1 MQYGEHILENLP
13 TPALD
18 YFSDYAWLHKSM
30 AKLQKCPITASAIK
44 ITAAVMK

>member
-1 MQYGEHILENLP
+1 MQYGEHILETLP

-30 AKLQKCPITASAIK
+30 AGLQKSPITTSAIK
-44 ITAAVMK
+44 ITAGVMN